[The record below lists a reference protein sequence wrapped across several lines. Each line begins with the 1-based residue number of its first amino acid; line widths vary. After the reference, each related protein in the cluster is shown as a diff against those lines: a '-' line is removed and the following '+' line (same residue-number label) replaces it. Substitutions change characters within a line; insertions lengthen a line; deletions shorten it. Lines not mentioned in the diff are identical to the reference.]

1 MSTSEKKAFVQEWSG
16 DRNRPWDEKCWF
28 SQACS
33 DAAKGLKALGYNV
46 QGFDRPRLE
55 KLPLRK
61 SIPVKGTIGTVRK
74 ALDLLGVPQ
83 PRNVDIPE
91 SLAQFANR
99 EIKVTT
105 LGRIRAKNEKVFIK
119 PYEFQKAF
127 EGHMYRG
134 GYEQSFYRTPE
145 RYKDHSTLKYPDC
158 FKVLAAEPVNFEQEW
173 RVYVLQGKIL
183 GAFGYH
189 GNYGAMPTHL
199 RRKVPP
205 IVKAYKDAPA
215 AYAIDLGIIEGRG
228 LSLVE
233 VNEGF
238 SLGNYGL
245 PKPTYA
251 RMVEAR
257 WHEMMKE
264 GR

>member
-1 MSTSEKKAFVQEWSG
+1 MSTPEKKAFVQQCQG
-16 DRNRPWDEKCWF
+16 DRDRPWDEKFWF
-28 SQACS
+28 SQACR
-33 DAAKGLKALGYNV
+33 DAAKGLKVLGYNV
-46 QGFDRPRLE
+46 QGFDRESLSR
-55 KLPLRK
+55 LPLRK
-61 SIPVKGTIGTVRK
+61 STVVKGSIGTVRK

-91 SLAQFANR
+91 SLVQFTNR

-105 LGRIRAKNEKVFIK
+105 LGRIRAKNERVFIK

-127 EGHMYRG
+127 EGHMYHG
-134 GYEQSFYRTPE
+134 GYERSFYRTSE
-145 RYKDHSTLKYPDC
+145 RYKDYATLKYPDS

-173 RVYVLQGKIL
+173 RVYVLRGKIL

-189 GNYGAMPTHL
+189 GNEDAMPTHL
-199 RRKVPP
+199 RRKVPA

-251 RMVEAR
+251 QMVEAR
-257 WHEMMKE
+257 WYEMV
-264 GR
+264 GL